1 MIRWI
6 LGISIILFVACQ
18 GGEPDPKMKL
28 AFEEHE
34 AGLQVY
40 DSLKN
45 VLSSIQVDS
54 LVAEDQTKLA
64 ELQEASTQWEAS
76 VVEVPGFEH
85 THHHDHDH
93 DHGHDHDHD
102 HSHDH
107 SNDNLS
113 DLPPTEMLE
122 LQQALKKEAQ
132 RLLGEARQL
141 AAKSASSL

>member
-6 LGISIILFVACQ
+6 LGISMILFAACQ
-18 GGEPDPKMKL
+18 SSEPDPQLKL

-34 AGLQVY
+34 AGLLVY

-45 VLSSIQVDS
+45 VLSSIQADS
-54 LVAEDQTKLA
+54 LLAEDQQKLVD
-64 ELQEASTQWEAS
+64 LQEASTQWEAS
-76 VVEVPGFEH
+76 VVEIPGFEH
-85 THHHDHDH
+85 AHDHDH
-93 DHGHDHDHD
+93 EHGHDHDHD

-113 DLPPTEMLE
+113 DLPPAEMLE
-122 LQQALKKEAQ
+122 LQQALKQEAQ

-141 AAKSASSL
+141 AAKSAPSSL